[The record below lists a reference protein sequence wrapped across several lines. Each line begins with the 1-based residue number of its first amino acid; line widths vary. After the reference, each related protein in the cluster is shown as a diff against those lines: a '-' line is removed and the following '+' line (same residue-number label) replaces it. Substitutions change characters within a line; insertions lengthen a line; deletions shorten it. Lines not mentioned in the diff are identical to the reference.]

1 MNNWKEELQ
10 KYLPEVEE
18 FLTSVLLEETN
29 INVADAG
36 SAERENALGELRSN
50 DIVLFARDTAHAS
63 DIIVILDEEWYGLLS
78 SIMLGVEEK
87 TRNEITTD
95 LLKKFS
101 ADFSEAMLPKMEAS
115 GFKCELEDVQVLTL
129 VQLEKQLAHEAY
141 YHAKLDVEG
150 LADDNVRAELLL
162 GDPARPL
169 QEEEPEEPEEPEEDA
184 PLEADQ
190 VTEGEAMPDE
200 EAPTGDTE
208 QADEFASVN
217 PAEMESMGYRED
229 VVNGRHIEFSEFN
242 EDGEAPQMVDARSM
256 ELLKDVEIDVSVELG
271 RIELPLGKVL
281 QLTKGSVI
289 ELEKLAGEPVDILV
303 NGHCIAHGEV
313 VVIDEH
319 FGVRISNLI
328 TTRQRI
334 AGLS

>member
-29 INVADAG
+29 INIADAG
-36 SAERENALGELRSN
+36 SAERENALGELKSS
-50 DIVLFARDTAHAS
+50 DIVLFARDNEHGS
-63 DIIVILDEEWYGLLS
+63 DMIVILDEEWYGLLS

-101 ADFSEAMLPKMEAS
+101 ADFSEAILPKLETA
-115 GFKCELEDVQVLTL
+115 GFKCDLEEIQVLTL
-129 VQLEKQLAHEAY
+129 AQVEKLLAHEAY
-141 YHAKLDVEG
+141 FHAKLDVEG
-150 LADDNVRAELLL
+150 LADDNVRAELFL

-169 QEEEPEEPEEPEEDA
+169 QEEEPEEETPAEAEPA
-184 PLEADQ
+184 ADD
-190 VTEGEAMPDE
+190 EAMPGEDAE
-200 EAPTGDTE
+200 TGEDTE
-208 QADEFASVN
+208 QEDEFASVN
-217 PAEMESMGYRED
+217 PADMDSMAQRAD

-242 EDGEAPQMVDARSM
+242 DDDETPQMVDARSM

-334 AGLS
+334 AGLN